1 MQLSGLAK
9 PKELKGKGEIQA
21 HFPPSPTRAVVGCN
35 DGETG
40 PVVTR

>member
-9 PKELKGKGEIQA
+9 PMELIRKGEIQA
-21 HFPPSPTRAVVGCN
+21 HFPLSPTRAVVGCN

-40 PVVTR
+40 PVATR